1 MKKRILNK
9 TKLWNHLGYSPSES
23 QLAVHNSKARFRVN
37 IQGRRSGKSYS
48 AAKEILPYLLSPGNR
63 IWVVAPTLDLADK
76 IVREVKIDV
85 ITKLKLP
92 IAYKKEI
99 SGQIH
104 YMKLAGL
111 NSEISA
117 KSADRP
123 ESLVGDGIDCLIVEE
138 AAKIRKI
145 VWEQYLRPTL
155 SDKEGW
161 ALFTTTPEGFNWI
174 FDLWQRGNSDE
185 FRDWESWQHPSWD
198 SPFFKDDIEEL
209 KKTLTYE
216 TWQQEFGAQFTS
228 FSGRVFPFDRSIHIQ
243 KCKFNP
249 NLPTYVGIDPGYRTA
264 VANFFQVESK
274 PGEKDKVYQ
283 IDEIWEENIK
293 TENFAEMIKAK
304 PYPIIRYFCDP
315 AGSNTQGQSGVSD
328 IEIFKRY
335 GIRCDFRRDKVSRN
349 IPNGVS
355 HMRTWFE
362 DAAGN
367 SHFFIDPKCKKA
379 IQSYE
384 NYRYPEKKADQR
396 LKEEPLKDGVF
407 DHSNDAT
414 RYFFCNLFPIKS
426 RQAGV
431 IDW

>member
-1 MKKRILNK
+1 MR
-9 TKLWNHLGYSPSES
+9 
-23 QLAVHNSKARFRVN
+23 
-37 IQGRRSGKSYS
+37 
-48 AAKEILPYLLSPGNR
+48 EI
-63 IWVVAPTLDLADK
+63 AF
-76 IVREVKIDV
+76 DV

-92 IAYKKEI
+92 IANKKEI
-99 SGQIH
+99 SGQVH
-104 YMKLAGL
+104 YMKMAGL
-111 NSEISA
+111 NSEITM

-123 ESLVGDGIDCLIVEE
+123 ESLVGDGIDCLIIEE

-155 SDKEGW
+155 SDREGW

-174 FDLWQRGNSDE
+174 HDLWLRGGSSE
-185 FRDWESWQHPSWD
+185 FPDWDSWQHPSWD

-216 TWQQEFGAQFTS
+216 TWQQEFAAAFTS
-228 FSGRVFPFDRSIHIQ
+228 FSGRVFPFDRQQHI
-243 KCKFNP
+243 KKLKFNP
-249 NLPTYVGIDPGYRTA
+249 DLPTYVGIDPGYRTSC
-264 VANFFQVESK
+264 ANFFQVQSV
-274 PGEKDKVYQ
+274 PGEKDTVYQ

-293 TENFAEMIKAK
+293 TENFAEMIKRK
-304 PYPIIRYFCDP
+304 PYPIIRYFADP
-315 AGSNTQGQSGVSD
+315 AGGNIQGQSGVSD

-349 IPNGVS
+349 IANGVS

-362 DAAGN
+362 DAHGN
-367 SHFFIDPKCKKA
+367 PHFFVDPKCEKA

-384 NYRYPEKKADQR
+384 NYRYPEKKQDQK
-396 LKEEPLKDGVF
+396 LKEEPLKDGTW
-407 DHSNDAT
+407 DHCNDAT

-431 IDW
+431 IEF